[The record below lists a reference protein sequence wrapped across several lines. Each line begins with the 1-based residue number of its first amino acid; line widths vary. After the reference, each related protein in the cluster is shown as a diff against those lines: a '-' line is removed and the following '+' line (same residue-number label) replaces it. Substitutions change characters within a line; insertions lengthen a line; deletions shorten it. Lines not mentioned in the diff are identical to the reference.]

1 MLNGGFNTKYLA
13 RLDANQQQAV
23 TTISGP
29 VLVLAVPGSGKTT
42 ALVHRIGYMVYCEN
56 ILPENIL
63 TLTYTVAATQDMKS
77 RFLSLF
83 GNEFEERLQFRTIN
97 GICAVMLNHY
107 GKLEGKTMFQLL
119 DSEKDAPRLVT
130 DILREVTEEYPT
142 EAEVKE
148 MLAAIAYCKNMLL
161 TDNEIREL
169 QERWDIPLHE
179 TYIRYQRYLRDNSL
193 MDYDDQL
200 VYAYRILKSK
210 TDFLVYYRKR
220 FRYILVDEAQDT
232 SKVQHAII
240 RLLAGENGNLFM
252 VGDEDQSI
260 YGFRA
265 AYPEALLTFQKDFP
279 SAKIIVMNRNYRSNA
294 NIVAAAQRLI
304 QHNKNRYNKKM
315 EATRAGGTEIR
326 YIDVKSRAS
335 QYGYLVKVA
344 QDCHRET
351 AVLYRDNE
359 CALPQIDRMDRLGLP
374 YRMKNL
380 DLAFFTNRVVRD
392 VVNIMKLALNP
403 RDTEAFMQVYYR
415 GFLRMRKEDAQHIC
429 ELSISTG
436 DSVLE
441 VLSGIGYS
449 NPLAS
454 KRAKSFVTNIRKM
467 KTETPTKA
475 LFRIMKP
482 MEYEDFLGMN
492 GIGDGKVKILEMI
505 AYSENTLGSFLK
517 RLDYLQDMLKNRPPA
532 DSCPFILSTIHSA
545 KGLEYDQ
552 VYLVD
557 VYDGVLPSGS
567 TTSGKGN
574 TSSKDAME
582 EERRLFYVGVT
593 RAKNDL
599 NIFRVAET
607 ESVFQRELAGTVS
620 QEHQTQN
627 RKGQTNSY
635 REVSQAAMRYI
646 NPLAVQ
652 DVPLS
657 VSEKDIIIGRPVE
670 QVKFGRGTIVDM
682 EYSQKSGA
690 LAFMVEFEGGV
701 EKKFLFPMAFA
712 SGNMRL
718 VDQ

>member
-1 MLNGGFNTKYLA
+1 MTNVEFEKRYLA
-13 RLDANQQQAV
+13 RLDINQKQAV
-23 TTISGP
+23 ITTSGP

-42 ALVHRIGYMVYCEN
+42 ALVHRIGYMLYCEN
-56 ILPENIL
+56 IPPESIL

-83 GNEFEERLQFRTIN
+83 GNELEELLQFRTIN

-107 GKLEGKTMFQLL
+107 GRLEGKTIFQLL
-119 DSEKDAPRLVT
+119 DSEKEAPKLVT

-148 MLAAIAYCKNMLL
+148 MLTAIAYCKNMLL
-161 TDNEIREL
+161 TDDEIQEL
-169 QERWDIPLHE
+169 QERWDIPVHE

-210 TDFLVYYRKR
+210 PDFLAYYRKR
-220 FRYILVDEAQDT
+220 FQYILVDEAQDT

-240 RLLAGENGNLFM
+240 QLLAGENGNLFM

-265 AYPEALLTFQKDFP
+265 AYPEALLNFQHDFP
-279 SAKIIVMNRNYRSNA
+279 NAKIIVMNHNYRSNA
-294 NIVAAAQRLI
+294 NIVTAAQRLI
-304 QHNKNRYNKKM
+304 QHNKNRYDKKM
-315 EATRAGGTEIR
+315 EATRTAGAEIR
-326 YIDVKSRAS
+326 YIDVKSRAN

-344 QDCHRET
+344 QDCRRET

-359 CALPQIDRMDRLGLP
+359 CALPLIDRLDRLGLP

-392 VVNIMKLALNP
+392 VVNIMKLALNS
-403 RDTEAFMQVYYR
+403 RDAEAFMQVYYR
-415 GFLRMRKEDAQHIC
+415 GFLRMRKEDAQRIC
-429 ELSISTG
+429 ELSASSG
-436 DSVLE
+436 DSLIE

-492 GIGDGKVKILEMI
+492 GIGDGKIRILEML
-505 AYSENTLGSFLK
+505 AYSENTLESFLK
-517 RLDYLQDMLKNRPPA
+517 RLDYLQDMLKNRPPVET
-532 DSCPFILSTIHSA
+532 CPFILSTIHSA
-545 KGLEYDQ
+545 KGLEYDL

-557 VYDGVLPSGS
+557 IYDGVLPSGS
-567 TTSGKGN
+567 STSGRG
-574 TSSKDAME
+574 TLSSKDALE

-593 RAKNDL
+593 RAKNEL
-599 NIFRVAET
+599 NIFRIADT
-607 ESVFQRELAGTVS
+607 ESVFQRELTGNVPQMGHRVS
-620 QEHQTQN
+620 TQT
-627 RKGQTNSY
+627 TSY
-635 REVSQAAMRYI
+635 SDVSRAAMQYI
-646 NPLAVQ
+646 NPFV
-652 DVPLS
+652 VRETPLN
-657 VSEKDIIIGRPVE
+657 VSEKDIVIGRSVM

-682 EYSQKSGA
+682 EYSSKSGA
-690 LAFMVEFEGGV
+690 MTFTVEFDSGV
-701 EKKFLFPMAFA
+701 EKKFLFPMAFT
-712 SGNMRL
+712 SRSMRFI
-718 VDQ
+718 DSEQ